1 VDPGNG
7 IAFMAKK
14 QRGRPKVSDR
24 DDVTIKIDRP
34 LASMI
39 KAIANRRGVGSAEV
53 LSDLARTPVEKAYRQ
68 MLREL
73 EDDHK

>member
-1 VDPGNG
+1 MASEFGAVL
-7 IAFMAKK
+7 MAKK
-14 QRGRPKVSDR
+14 RGRPKVLDR

-53 LSDLARTPVEKAYRQ
+53 LSELAQSPIERAYRQ
-68 MLREL
+68 MLVDL
-73 EDDHK
+73 EKENGK

>member
-1 VDPGNG
+1 MSLG
-7 IAFMAKK
+7 IGAACMAKK
-14 QRGRPKVSDR
+14 RGRPKVSER

-34 LASMI
+34 LASMV

-53 LSDLARTPVEKAYRQ
+53 LSDLAKPSIERAYAQ

-73 EDDHK
+73 DGPAK